1 MDNSITNIVDVNLT
15 FELFIKM
22 SSPIKI
28 ELKNKVSENKSDIIL
43 IENIAFNYLLINY
56 FSLGHQ
62 VSPLKPLL
70 D

>member
-1 MDNSITNIVDVNLT
+1 
-15 FELFIKM
+15 M
-22 SSPIKI
+22 SMLQSKFF
-28 ELKNKVSENKSDIIL
+28 LLSENKSNIIL

>member
-1 MDNSITNIVDVNLT
+1 MTPSDQIAEGWGWGWGRFLRILSL
-15 FELFIKM
+15 
-22 SSPIKI
+22 
-28 ELKNKVSENKSDIIL
+28 SENKSDIIL
-43 IENIAFNYLLINY
+43 NENIAFNYLPINY